1 MCSNGILNNILN
13 SFLVALAD
21 DLSRSPPPRASSIS
35 RKRRPGLMATSLGGN
50 RGGGG
55 GGGGS
60 RGGGGLYINCCQ
72 ISHYTFHLSTR
83 TITYVLLCCPYSLFM
98 CVSRLALFYIRCFK
112 YSNSVVFFV
121 FYFIHQA
128 KHRFYRSCNP
138 QCNYWLI
145 DWLLFNVEWS
155 DVCMM
160 RKSFTYI
167 TVGRL
172 TYSL

>member
-21 DLSRSPPPRASSIS
+21 DLSRSPPPRGSSIS
-35 RKRRPGLMATSLGGN
+35 RKRRPGMSGSSGGGN
-50 RGGGG
+50 RRGGG

-72 ISHYTFHLSTR
+72 ISHYTFHFSTR

-98 CVSRLALFYIRCFK
+98 CVSRLSLFYIRCCK

-128 KHRFYRSCNP
+128 ENIFHKSCSP
-138 QCNYWLI
+138 QCNDCLI
-145 DWLLFNVEWS
+145 V
-155 DVCMM
+155 V
-160 RKSFTYI
+160 
-167 TVGRL
+167 
-172 TYSL
+172 

>member
-13 SFLVALAD
+13 SSLVALAD
-21 DLSRSPPPRASSIS
+21 DLYHSPSLYSARVSNR
-35 RKRRPGLMATSLGGN
+35 RKVMSGGGK

-83 TITYVLLCCPYSLFM
+83 TTTYVLVCCLYSLFM
-98 CVSRLALFYIRCFK
+98 YVSRLSLFYIRCCK

-128 KHRFYRSCNP
+128 KNRFHRSCSP
-138 QCNYWLI
+138 QCNH
-145 DWLLFNVEWS
+145 
-155 DVCMM
+155 
-160 RKSFTYI
+160 
-167 TVGRL
+167 
-172 TYSL
+172 

>member
-1 MCSNGILNNILN
+1 MM
-13 SFLVALAD
+13 
-21 DLSRSPPPRASSIS
+21 SSI
-35 RKRRPGLMATSLGGN
+35 RRPGLIATSAGGN

-72 ISHYTFHLSTR
+72 ISHYTFHFSTR

-98 CVSRLALFYIRCFK
+98 CVSRLSLFYIRCCK
-112 YSNSVVFFV
+112 YSNSVVCFV
-121 FYFIHQA
+121 FNFIHQA

-145 DWLLFNVEWS
+145 DWLLFSVEWS
-155 DVCMM
+155 AAYMM
-160 RKSFTYI
+160 RKRFTYI

-172 TYSL
+172 TYSLQINPLYVWEMNLFNII

>member
-21 DLSRSPPPRASSIS
+21 DLSRKPSYSSIS
-35 RKRRPGLMATSLGGN
+35 KPSFIATSAGGN

-60 RGGGGLYINCCQ
+60 RGGGGLYINYCQ
-72 ISHYTFHLSTR
+72 ISHYTFHFSTR

-98 CVSRLALFYIRCFK
+98 CVSRLSLFYIRCYK

-121 FYFIHQA
+121 FNFIHQA
-128 KHRFYRSCNP
+128 KHRFHKSCNP
-138 QCNYWLI
+138 QCNY
-145 DWLLFNVEWS
+145 
-155 DVCMM
+155 
-160 RKSFTYI
+160 
-167 TVGRL
+167 
-172 TYSL
+172 